1 MPRLINSLRKKSI
14 MMKNISLTSL
24 RLSGLLAVTALLA
37 ACAATPTTTATTKQA
52 QKYNSQ
58 ECKLM
63 HGRGVINLDQYKQ
76 CIYGQPFE
84 TLDKAS

>member
-14 MMKNISLTSL
+14 MMKNMSLASL
-24 RLSGLLAVTALLA
+24 RLGGLLALTTLLA
-37 ACAATPTTTATTKQA
+37 ACAATTTATPPQT

-58 ECKLM
+58 ECKQM
-63 HGRGVINLDQYKQ
+63 RGRGAINLDQYKK

-84 TLDKAS
+84 VLDKAS

>member
-1 MPRLINSLRKKSI
+1 

-37 ACAATPTTTATTKQA
+37 ACAAPTTTATTNQT

-58 ECKLM
+58 ECKQML
-63 HGRGVINLDQYKQ
+63 GRGVINLDQYKQ
-76 CIYGQPFE
+76 CIYGQPI
-84 TLDKAS
+84 

>member
-14 MMKNISLTSL
+14 MMKNISFTSL
-24 RLSGLLAVTALLA
+24 RLGGLLAMTALLA
-37 ACAATPTTTATTKQA
+37 SCAATTATTKQA

-84 TLDKAS
+84 TLDKAP